1 MVLFCIGINVI
12 LIKMKYGIVGS
23 RRRIDRHNVLSFIK
37 SLKNDDIVI
46 SGGCRGID
54 TWAEEIAKSL
64 GIKTIIYKPDL
75 KNIKSKGDMIQRYY
89 DRNKKIAQACDVL
102 IAFVSSDRKG
112 GTENTI
118 KYATELGKIVE
129 VK

>member
-1 MVLFCIGINVI
+1 
-12 LIKMKYGIVGS
+12 MKYEIVGS
-23 RRRIDRHNVLSFIK
+23 RKRLDKHSVINFVK

-46 SGGCRGID
+46 SGGCQGVD
-54 TWAEEIAKSL
+54 TWAEETAKSL